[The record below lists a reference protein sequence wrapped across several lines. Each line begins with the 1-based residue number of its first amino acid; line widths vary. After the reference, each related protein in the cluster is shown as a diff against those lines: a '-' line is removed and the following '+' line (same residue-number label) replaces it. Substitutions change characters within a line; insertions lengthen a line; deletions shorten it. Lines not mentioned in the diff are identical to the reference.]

1 MKVLMAGNLGPVRSR
16 DDGLTEEL
24 RRAFPDVTF
33 ELAGTN
39 EDQLDQVR
47 DVEVYSGWPTREVF
61 LAAKQLRWLH
71 IPGTGIDQQVFG
83 IPEFAESDVVVTNC
97 RGPHADPMAD
107 HVIGMMVTLAHR
119 LRDQW
124 DDQRAGNWDISKY
137 DNTFVPLTGKT
148 MGILALG
155 DIGAAIAR
163 RAHGFG
169 MRVYAVDKFPDA
181 VLERNDGVV
190 PQEVDALWGLERLD
204 EMMGMSDW
212 FVIAAPLT
220 PSSRGMID
228 KRRIGLLKDGAYFIL
243 ISRGGIADEDALAEA
258 LRAGRLAGAAID
270 SFVQEPL
277 PKESPF
283 WEMENVIVSPHS
295 SAVTTEMW
303 EGRSQIFKENMRRYL
318 AKEPFLNVCD
328 TREGF

>member
-1 MKVLMAGNLGPVRSR
+1 M
-16 DDGLTEEL
+16 
-24 RRAFPDVTF
+24 
-33 ELAGTN
+33 
-39 EDQLDQVR
+39 R
-47 DVEVYSGWPTREVF
+47 DVEVYIGWPTREVF

-228 KRRIGLLKDGAYFIL
+228 KATDRATQGRRLLHPDLQGWNRGRRR
-243 ISRGGIADEDALAEA
+243 SRRGSASRPA
-258 LRAGRLAGAAID
+258 RRGRNRLFRPGAAA
-270 SFVQEPL
+270 QGEPVL
-277 PKESPF
+277 GDGKRDRVAPLLRGHDRD
-283 WEMENVIVSPHS
+283 V
-295 SAVTTEMW
+295 
-303 EGRSQIFKENMRRYL
+303 GRASQIFKENMRRYL